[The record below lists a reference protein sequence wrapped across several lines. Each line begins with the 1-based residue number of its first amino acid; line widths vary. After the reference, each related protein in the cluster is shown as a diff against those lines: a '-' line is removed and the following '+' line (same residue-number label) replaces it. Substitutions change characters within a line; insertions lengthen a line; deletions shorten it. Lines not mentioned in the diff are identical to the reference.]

1 MAPSALLA
9 RARRF
14 RLALCWTGG
23 RSRRPVLALIPWRGL
38 LTDTLHIAC
47 FANKAWHLRETATLD
62 ADVGEDRVDQRRL
75 DAVTQRRIDHFVRCT
90 ASAAAVGG
98 TAGQTVDVQ
107 DADALDLL
115 HRLDALAHNALDA
128 VEQLAAEQ
136 RVARLVGEHV
146 LGFVEQLLPLGFD
159 RRTHPFGL
167 GADALLLGFLFR
179 DQHFDRLA
187 PLGDLA
193 VAHGDDAFGR
203 LGRTRLGVLG
213 RMLQRFL
220 VESNC
225 LLHQRRLDLLLALDL
240 QLAQLPL
247 ATDAGLVETT
257 VRSDARALDLLDEAR
272 DRKSTRLN

>member
-1 MAPSALLA
+1 M
-9 RARRF
+9 
-14 RLALCWTGG
+14 
-23 RSRRPVLALIPWRGL
+23 
-38 LTDTLHIAC
+38 
-47 FANKAWHLRETATLD
+47 
-62 ADVGEDRVDQRRL
+62 
-75 DAVTQRRIDHFVRCT
+75 
-90 ASAAAVGG
+90 
-98 TAGQTVDVQ
+98 Q

-115 HRLDALAHNALDA
+115 HRLDALAHDALDA

-203 LGRTRLGVLG
+203 LGCASLGILGFRLRGG
-213 RMLQRFL
+213 MF
-220 VESNC
+220 E
-225 LLHQRRLDLLLALDL
+225 
-240 QLAQLPL
+240 
-247 ATDAGLVETT
+247 
-257 VRSDARALDLLDEAR
+257 
-272 DRKSTRLN
+272 